1 MTIKFVLNI
10 FSKGAPKPKNQ
21 LWKTG
26 MIQFIKLS
34 SSYSF
39 LLSID
44 IRHLTSIS
52 STFFAQSPKI
62 LKEKKIYEKVNA

>member
-10 FSKGAPKPKNQ
+10 FSKGAQKPKNQ

-34 SSYSF
+34 AVTPSCC
-39 LLSID
+39 L
-44 IRHLTSIS
+44 
-52 STFFAQSPKI
+52 
-62 LKEKKIYEKVNA
+62 